1 MAISLQSIHA
11 KKHKYKLADNKPRL
25 ARHATISTT
34 SNNAKLSTDSP
45 RSSDNFTTDNQLNR
59 KARRR
64 KIHPIPS
71 SAFDE
76 GASLD
81 ESSRLKFII
90 RNTPVENSHYIDVW
104 QRAKNRL
111 KIQFILQ
118 KLLYGNRG
126 GKRKV
131 TINWDH
137 ENVNNENNS
146 NRYRT
151 VGNVGNEATNQ
162 DSANDEVPLFMIHP
176 NSKGKSYWNL
186 IVAILLIYT
195 ATIMP
200 FALAF
205 IESQPYDAWFV
216 FDLMIDILFFID
228 VLVNCNTAYY
238 NSEGKLISSR
248 IRIFCNYL
256 RTWLIIDLIACFP
269 FGYFEDDESKS
280 DQSSSNYNNIIRFAR
295 LPRLYRLLRISRV
308 FKAFKHYREME
319 MIEKI
324 QDFLSIK
331 HSIMRLIKSI
341 TTIIICLHIATCLWY
356 YSSKVDGFNPD
367 TWVVREGYIDDD
379 PGTIYITSLY
389 WALTTFC
396 TVGYGDISA
405 KTMLEK
411 ILAMG
416 WMLFGLFFFS
426 FTISSLSSMLSNIDS
441 K

>member
-1 MAISLQSIHA
+1 MAISLQSIQT
-11 KKHKYKLADNKPRL
+11 KRHKYNLTRNKPNL
-25 ARHATISTT
+25 VRHATISTM
-34 SNNAKLSTDSP
+34 NNVKQSADSP
-45 RSSDNFTTDNQLNR
+45 TSSDNFTTDYQINR

-76 GASLD
+76 GASLN
-81 ESSRLKFII
+81 EESRLKFII

-104 QRAKNRL
+104 QRAKIRL
-111 KIQFILQ
+111 KIQFMLQ

-131 TINWDH
+131 TINWEQ

-146 NRYRT
+146 NRYRI
-151 VGNVGNEATNQ
+151 VGYEAANQ
-162 DSANDEVPLFMIHP
+162 DPTNDEVPFLIIHP
-176 NSKGKSYWNL
+176 NAKGKSYWN
-186 IVAILLIYT
+186 IVVAVLLIYT

-205 IESQPYDAWFV
+205 IDSQPYDAWFV
-216 FDLMIDILFFID
+216 FDLVIDILFFID
-228 VLVNCNTAYY
+228 VVVNCNTAYY
-238 NSEGKLISSR
+238 SSEGRLVSSR

-256 RTWLIIDLIACFP
+256 RTWLIVDLIACFP
-269 FGYFEDDESKS
+269 FGYFEKEDSSS
-280 DQSSSNYNNIIRFAR
+280 DQSTNNYNNIIRFAR

-308 FKAFKHYREME
+308 LKAFKHYREIE

-331 HSIMRLIKSI
+331 HSVMRLCKSI

-396 TVGYGDISA
+396 TVGYGDINA
-405 KTMLEK
+405 KTVLEK
-411 ILAMG
+411 ILAMT